1 MSSKSKVISN
11 VMAYVKDEELKS
23 KLENLTL
30 EEVKVLE
37 YFIQNVSVGAI
48 VAVRELKSLYRVED
62 PKHVIRRL
70 IEKGLLEQ
78 GYGNYSLAK
87 SLREALLSILL
98 ASKV

>member
-1 MSSKSKVISN
+1 MSSKSKIISN

-23 KLENLTL
+23 KLENLTP

-48 VAVRELKSLYRVED
+48 VAVRELKSLCRVED
-62 PKHVIRRL
+62 PRHVIRRL
-70 IEKGLLEQ
+70 IEKGLLEH